1 MKLVE
6 ITRSMAV
13 RYPLYMRECVGKNEN
28 FSQMEINVLK
38 LLEQGKTKEEIGEYF
53 FISANT
59 VKYHLK
65 NIYSKLGAS
74 SATQAVWEARVRGL
88 I

>member
-1 MKLVE
+1 M
-6 ITRSMAV
+6 
-13 RYPLYMRECVGKNEN
+13 
-28 FSQMEINVLK
+28 
-38 LLEQGKTKEEIGEYF
+38 
-53 FISANT
+53 SANT